1 MCDFVFTEELKE
13 KIILETKNLI
23 PEDISEEKK
32 NQLIERMETF
42 SYVIGEV
49 FWNDDFLN
57 YSNEQ
62 KSKIVQLVSI
72 TSFKQ
77 FIRLIQ
83 SQIPQKYWD
92 VIMQKIAFA
101 MFEKSKEIILNNMDL
116 ECSLTEINPYI
127 DNIYTDLISDLQKI
141 QILKT

>member
-127 DNIYTDLISDLQKI
+127 DNIYIDLTSDL
-141 QILKT
+141 

>member
-1 MCDFVFTEELKE
+1 MCDFVFTRELKE

-127 DNIYTDLISDLQKI
+127 DNIYTDLISDL
-141 QILKT
+141 

>member
-116 ECSLTEINPYI
+116 ECSLTEIDPYI
-127 DNIYTDLISDLQKI
+127 DNIYIDLTSDL
-141 QILKT
+141 

>member
-1 MCDFVFTEELKE
+1 MCDFVFTKELKE

-127 DNIYTDLISDLQKI
+127 DNIYIDLTSDL
-141 QILKT
+141 